1 VGVYRLC
8 HLSTVHLHLYSI
20 LSLQDLGT
28 SAAGDDLSQ
37 EAHNAHQLALL
48 ESRLSKI
55 LTPSSITQSR
65 LQRDV
70 QVITLL
76 DGSDYLQS
84 EQQEEYFT
92 HTDDDT
98 DGDDDCA
105 YNTRLCHR
113 LATKLSSIGYGVL
126 VRHSVS
132 GGKGSEMFNN
142 LRNDFLVVT
151 ALSDSTSTTTTTIP
165 HLQEFIVGP
174 CFQDHFTIPHLT
186 ARYMGLLSLLPS
198 TLVATPNQLKQLVDL
213 LCAEMHIAFEQCGF
227 SLPPWRQAKSLLSK
241 WLPSKSKDVDMSP
254 GGSPRWC
261 STPGGGGCGDGSVCT
276 SEKGGGGTAAGF
288 AHHRSS
294 QHHYNKQ
301 PFNTNEL
308 ISDRSTSTSMSICFS
323 DSITCS
329 TAATTTAITRVES
342 PRTILQQASD
352 SLSKLKDEER
362 RSACIA
368 AQRSLLSANLAGS
381 GKPIKVEQDRQPQ
394 QDNSRRGKQAFKIQC
409 QARYAEPAIITVR
422 RRGAV

>member
-1 VGVYRLC
+1 M
-8 HLSTVHLHLYSI
+8 
-20 LSLQDLGT
+20 QDLGT
-28 SAAGDDLSQ
+28 SGAGDDLSQ
-37 EAHNAHQLALL
+37 AEAHNAHQLTLL
-48 ESRLSKI
+48 ESRLDEI

-76 DGSDYLQS
+76 DGSDSLQL
-84 EQQEEYFT
+84 EQQEEYCT

-113 LATKLSSIGYGVL
+113 LATKLASIGYGVL

-151 ALSDSTSTTTTTIP
+151 ALSSDSTTTGTTTPSPSP

-174 CFQDHFTIPHLT
+174 CFQDHFTIPHHT
-186 ARYMGLLSLLPS
+186 ARYMGLLSLLPT

-241 WLPSKSKDVDMSP
+241 WLPSKAKDVDMSP
-254 GGSPRWC
+254 APSRGGSPRWC
-261 STPGGGGCGDGSVCT
+261 STPPGVGGGGDDDRLVCT
-276 SEKGGGGTAAGF
+276 SEKGGAAAAAF
-288 AHHRSS
+288 IHHRSS
-294 QHHYNKQ
+294 QQHYNKQ
-301 PFNTNEL
+301 LFYTNEL
-308 ISDRSTSTSMSICFS
+308 LSDRSTSTSMSVCFS
-323 DSITCS
+323 TIS
-329 TAATTTAITRVES
+329 RVES
-342 PRTILQQASD
+342 PRTILQKASE
-352 SLSKLKDEER
+352 SLSKLKDEEHCIA
-362 RSACIA
+362 SIA
-368 AQRSLLSANLAGS
+368 AQRSLLSADLAGS
-381 GKPIKVEQDRQPQ
+381 GSPITVEQDREPQ
-394 QDNSRRGKQAFKIQC
+394 QDNSRREKQIFKIQC
-409 QARYAEPAIITVR
+409 QARYAQPAIITVK
-422 RRGAV
+422 RRGAA

>member
-1 VGVYRLC
+1 M
-8 HLSTVHLHLYSI
+8 
-20 LSLQDLGT
+20 QDLGS

-48 ESRLSKI
+48 ESRLNEI

-76 DGSDYLQS
+76 DDSDYLQP

-92 HTDDDT
+92 HIDDDT

-151 ALSDSTSTTTTTIP
+151 ALSDFTGTTTTPIP
-165 HLQEFIVGP
+165 LLQEFIVGP

-241 WLPSKSKDVDMSP
+241 WLPTKSKDVDMSP

-261 STPGGGGCGDGSVCT
+261 STPGGGGGGDGSLCT
-276 SEKGGGGTAAGF
+276 SEKGAAAAF
-288 AHHRSS
+288 SHHRSS

-301 PFNTNEL
+301 PFHTNEL
-308 ISDRSTSTSMSICFS
+308 ISDRSTSTSMSVCFS
-323 DSITCS
+323 NIITCS
-329 TAATTTAITRVES
+329 TAITRVES

-352 SLSKLKDEER
+352 SLSNLKDEECR
-362 RSACIA
+362 IASIA
-368 AQRSLLSANLAGS
+368 AQRSLLSADLASS
-381 GKPIKVEQDRQPQ
+381 GKPVTVEQDRQPQ

-409 QARYAEPAIITVR
+409 QACYAEPAIITVKR
-422 RRGAV
+422 KGAA